1 MVEELLSWAGRHWVE
16 ISGALLG
23 VMYVFL
29 SVKQNI
35 LTWLMGLLSSVLY
48 IYVFFD
54 SGFYADMTL
63 QFYYVWISIYGWI
76 IWARGK
82 PTDQGK
88 EALPVTNTSKKL
100 AFILIV
106 VSLILWALIWFILK
120 KFTNSPIP
128 VGDSFVTSLSIVATW
143 MLARKIIE
151 QWLVWILVD
160 FVSLLLFLYKG
171 LYPTSILYAI
181 FTIVSV
187 WGYFEWKKDLIKR
200 ANVRQAD
207 KNSDYRG

>member
-1 MVEELLSWAGRHWVE
+1 
-16 ISGALLG
+16 
-23 VMYVFL
+23 MYVFL

-48 IYVFFD
+48 IYVFFN

-82 PTDQGK
+82 TTDQGK
-88 EALPVTNTSKKL
+88 MAFPVTNISKKL

-128 VGDSFVTSLSIVATW
+128 IGDSFVTSLSILATW

-151 QWLVWILVD
+151 HWLVWIIVD
-160 FVSLLLFLYKG
+160 LVSLILFLYKG
-171 LYPTSILYAI
+171 LYPTSVLYAI
-181 FTIVSV
+181 YTIVAV
-187 WGYFEWKKDLIKR
+187 WGYLEWKKDLTKS
-200 ANVRQAD
+200 ANV
-207 KNSDYRG
+207 

>member
-1 MVEELLSWAGRHWVE
+1 MVDEILSWTGRNWVE

-35 LTWLMGLLSSVLY
+35 LTWLMGLFSSVLY
-48 IYVFFD
+48 IYVFFS

-76 IWARGK
+76 LWAKGK
-82 PTDQGK
+82 PTEHGT
-88 EALPVTNTSKKL
+88 EPLPVTNTGKKL
-100 AFILIV
+100 ALILVV
-106 VSLILWALIWFILK
+106 VSLLLWSLIWFILK
-120 KFTNSPIP
+120 KFTNSPVP

-143 MLARKIIE
+143 MLARKMLE
-151 QWLVWILVD
+151 QWLVWIIVD
-160 FVSLLLFLYKG
+160 LVSLLLFLYKG

-181 FTIVSV
+181 YTVVAV
-187 WGYFEWKKDLIKR
+187 WGYFEWKKDLIKK
-200 ANVRQAD
+200 ANV
-207 KNSDYRG
+207 

>member
-1 MVEELLSWAGRHWVE
+1 MVDEILSWAGRNWVE

-35 LTWLMGLLSSVLY
+35 LTWLMGLFSSVLY
-48 IYVFFD
+48 IYVFFS
-54 SGFYADMTL
+54 SGFYADMSL

-76 IWARGK
+76 LWTRGK
-82 PTDQGK
+82 QTEHGK
-88 EALPVTNTSKKL
+88 EPLTVTNTGKKL
-100 AFILIV
+100 AFILIA

-120 KFTNSPIP
+120 KFTNSPVP

-151 QWLVWILVD
+151 QWLVWIIVD
-160 FVSLLLFLYKG
+160 LVSLLLFLYKG
-171 LYPTSILYAI
+171 LFPTSILYAI
-181 FTIVSV
+181 YTVVAV
-187 WGYFEWKKDLIKR
+187 WGYFEWKKDLIIK
-200 ANVRQAD
+200 ANV
-207 KNSDYRG
+207 